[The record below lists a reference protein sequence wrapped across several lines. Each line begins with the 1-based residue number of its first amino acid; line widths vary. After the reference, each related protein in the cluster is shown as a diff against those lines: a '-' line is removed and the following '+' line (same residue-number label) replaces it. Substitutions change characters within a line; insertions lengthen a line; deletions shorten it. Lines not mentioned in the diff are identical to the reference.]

1 MPLDP
6 QTVQWDAPAADG
18 VQWDDQKDL
27 SWGEVGTGALKN
39 AIPSTFNLV
48 KGVAGAV
55 AHPVDTVTSLGKLV
69 VGAGENAMEKFA
81 GMVNPDLVRF
91 NNQINGQSE
100 SQKVANAVGG
110 FYGDRYGSMEGFK
123 RALATDPAGI
133 AADAATALTGAG
145 ALTSKVPGL
154 VGVGEGMFKAGQA
167 VDPLLQSYKAAKV
180 AIPAVGRGV
189 ANIIGGIGTHTGGES
204 LKQAARAGMEGGA
217 DQASLIANMRGN
229 APMTDVLDA
238 AKENLRVMAADKAA
252 AYRQGMAQV
261 SSDKSILD
269 FTGID
274 KAVSD
279 ASGISSFKGQ
289 VKNTQAAKVTQEIA
303 DAVAE
308 WKALNP
314 AEFHTPEGLDAL
326 KQRIGGIVEGIPF
339 EQKTAG
345 VAGNKIYNAV
355 KDEITKQAPVYAD
368 TMKGYSEASDQ
379 IKEIERA
386 LSQGKRASADAS
398 MRKLQS
404 LMRNNA
410 NTNYGNRL
418 DLAKQ
423 MIDQGGNNIMP
434 ALAGQALNTWTPRG
448 LGSAVAGGLGGGAMI
463 AGASVPASIAAAVPV
478 LAVQS
483 PRLMGEAAL
492 KTGQAARLAKLMQDV
507 PANLV
512 RRAGGNP
519 STAGNVLAQASQPDR
534 QQKNRLSG
542 LLRR

>member
-39 AIPSTFNLV
+39 AIPSTVNLV

-279 ASGISSFKGQ
+279 AAGISSFKGQ

-368 TMKGYSEASDQ
+368 TMRGYSEASDQ